1 MGTRSDDTPAS
12 KQILGAA
19 AGQKTVTAGEL
30 AEQAQVQ
37 IERYE
42 VFGDIQSLEAGKD
55 LFHQLARELG
65 PQPFDPPVAG
75 LAEAYLLRYF
85 ATGNLRD
92 LAEAYGLTVPCRHT
106 KKRPRSQAIYVHARA
121 ANLLYRR
128 TGSVPLLDLA
138 IEGLAQ
144 LNAPGEPTILKC
156 AAAYAEALL
165 DRYRLL
171 CRPTQHIV
179 THKTPAYETLRTA
192 SDIVWT
198 AIQDAPP
205 LSLPGAAACRLAFGR
220 VKYEYALA
228 ATRTD
233 ETYDGVPAIIKG
245 MQGAVLAAV
254 NTMRGTVNSLSEH
267 SPILPFALSQLADAL
282 VLLSRF
288 KESQDCAGLRQEAV
302 SAARTAAAKIG
313 PRSLHAGAIYRT
325 LANALRWHSP
335 GDPAIVEALESA
347 TKAGA
352 ESDLAEG
359 LAAALDW
366 GAIEP
371 LRASVYVEAI
381 LHRLQTQ
388 LEADGKFRMELL
400 QDYTKWI
407 VSSDSGKGELVRWHG
422 LRWVRDAA
430 AWPVRMAPA
439 WVSAGQAGSAILT
452 IEKRPILALDCGRS
466 GDLHP
471 PGWSELRKAAETCPI
486 VYLTAGEDK
495 GYALILDATRDPVAS
510 AIPLPGF
517 TTAAIGLRLHGES
530 YKDPDIEGLEYTMG
544 YIGGNLAKGGLIQNY
559 ASWQARDRGNEFWF
573 QPLDDCGKWLGQAV
587 LQPIEK
593 ALSTRELVLI
603 PTGQISLL
611 PLAAAWV
618 PDAARPSGRRYL
630 TDSFI
635 VRFSPSVRVLLRN
648 PHEAAEATF
657 TGIAVPCSN
666 NLPKL
671 ALADTEIRIAAS
683 NFSRRKILSGAQAT
697 AANAT
702 SALSQGSV
710 LHLAC
715 HATSHFS
722 EPFSSYLSLGGE
734 DRLYLWQLANID
746 LSRTDLV
753 ILSSCE
759 SAVVTRQAI
768 DQTVSLAAV
777 LLGAGAR
784 AVIATTWSIGD
795 VSTAIL
801 MLRFYF
807 AWQIEKQT
815 PVTALQTAQCWLRDT
830 TNSEKARFCESLL
843 PELGGRAGFD
853 VDAVSSIYRFLA
865 VVDADERKYAHPHYW
880 AAFSYFGQ

>member
-1 MGTRSDDTPAS
+1 MSTGSDDTPAT
-12 KQILGAA
+12 KQTLGAA
-19 AGQKTVTAGEL
+19 AEQKSVTAGEL
-30 AEQAQVQ
+30 AAQAQVQ

-42 VFGDIQSLEAGKD
+42 VFGDLQSLEAGRD

-92 LAEAYGLTVPCRHT
+92 LAEAYGLTLPCRHT
-106 KKRPRSQAIYVHARA
+106 KNRPRSQAIYVHARA

-138 IEGLAQ
+138 IEGLEQ
-144 LNAPGEPTILKC
+144 LNAPGDPTILKC

-171 CRPTQHIV
+171 
-179 THKTPAYETLRTA
+179 PAHETLRA
-192 SDIVWT
+192 ARDIVWT

-220 VKYEYALA
+220 VNYEFALA

-233 ETYDGVPAIIKG
+233 ETYDGAPVIITDL
-245 MQGAVLAAV
+245 QGVALAAV
-254 NTMRGTVNSLSEH
+254 NTLRGTVNSLSED
-267 SPILPFALSQLADAL
+267 SPILPLALSQLADAL

-288 KESQDCAGLRQEAV
+288 KESQDYRSGLRQEAV

-313 PRSLHAGAIYRT
+313 PRSLHASAIYRT

-335 GDPAIVEALESA
+335 GDPVIVESLETA
-347 TKAGA
+347 AKVGA

-388 LEADGKFRMELL
+388 LEADGKFRMDLL

-407 VSSDSGKGELVRWHG
+407 VRNDGGKGELVRWHG
-422 LRWVRDAA
+422 LRWVKDAA
-430 AWPVRMAPA
+430 AWPVRMAAA

-471 PGWSELRKAAETCPI
+471 PGWSELQKAAETCPI

-495 GYALILDATRDPVAS
+495 GYALILDATRNPVAS

-517 TTAAIGLRLHGES
+517 TTAAIGLRLHGEA
-530 YKDPDIEGLEYTMG
+530 YEDPDIEGLEYAMG

-559 ASWQARDRGNEFWF
+559 ASWQARNQGLNNNDFWF
-573 QPLDDCGKWLGQAV
+573 QPLDDCGKWLGEAV

-618 PDAARPSGRRYL
+618 PDAVRPSGRRYL

-635 VRFSPSVRVLLRN
+635 VRYSPSVRVLLRN
-648 PHEAAEATF
+648 SHEAAEATF

-666 NLPKL
+666 NVPKL
-671 ALADTEIRIAAS
+671 AFADTEIRIAAS
-683 NFSRRKILSGAQAT
+683 NFTRQNILSGAQAT

-702 SALSQGSV
+702 SALSHGSV

-722 EPFSSYLSLGGE
+722 EPFSSNVSLAGD

-759 SAVVTRQAI
+759 SGVVSRQAT
-768 DQTVSLAAV
+768 DQPVSLASV

-784 AVIATTWSIGD
+784 AVIATTWSISD

-807 AWQIEKQT
+807 AWRIEKQT
-815 PVTALQTAQCWLRDT
+815 PAAALQTAQCWLRDT
-830 TNSEKARFCESLL
+830 ANSEKARFCEGLL
-843 PELGGRAGFD
+843 PELGGRAVFD